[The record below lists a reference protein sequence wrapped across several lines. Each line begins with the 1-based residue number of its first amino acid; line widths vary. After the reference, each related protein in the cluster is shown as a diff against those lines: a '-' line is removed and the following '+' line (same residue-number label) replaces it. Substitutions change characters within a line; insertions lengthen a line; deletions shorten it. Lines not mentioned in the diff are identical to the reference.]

1 MLIPGHATTD
11 GTARFRDRFEP
22 RLPGNYHE
30 AQGLWISSIGL
41 GTYLGEPTA
50 AQDALYRQ
58 AIIQAVENGV
68 NVLDTAINYRH
79 QRSERSIAQ
88 ALSALIAE
96 GKVQRDEIIIATKGG
111 FLTFDGKMPDDP
123 SAYFQETLI
132 DSGLVRVED
141 VVAGCHVMT
150 PRYLEKQI
158 DLSRRNLGVET
169 LDIYYL
175 HNPETQLSQVSL
187 DEFYRRLRAAFTAL
201 EKAVADDK
209 IRMYGTAT
217 WNAYR
222 VGPDS
227 REAVSL
233 LNVLRVAEEVG
244 GKDHHFRV
252 IQLPFNLA
260 MREALVAN
268 TQRLDGKPVPVLQVA
283 RVHGLMVF
291 SSASLLQGQLT
302 SGLPDEIK
310 SWMPGLKSDAQRA
323 LQFVRSTPGITC
335 AMVGM
340 SRREHIDENLAT
352 AHVPPLSLEEFRA
365 IFKG

>member
-1 MLIPGHATTD
+1 MLIPGYATTD
-11 GTARFRDRFEP
+11 GTARFRQRFES
-22 RLPGNYHE
+22 RLPGNYRE
-30 AQGLWISSIGL
+30 VQGLWVSSIGM

-50 AQDALYRQ
+50 TQDALYRQ
-58 AIIQAVENGV
+58 AITHAVENGV
-68 NVLDTAINYRH
+68 NVVDSAINYRH

-111 FLTFDGKMPDDP
+111 FLTFDGKMPEDP

-132 DSGLVRVED
+132 DPGLIRVED

-150 PRYLEKQI
+150 PKYLEHEI
-158 DLSRRNLGVET
+158 DMSRENLGVQT
-169 LDIYYL
+169 LDLYYV
-175 HNPETQLSQVSL
+175 HNPEIQLNQVSL
-187 DEFYRRLRAAFTAL
+187 EEFYRRLRAAFTAL
-201 EKAVADDK
+201 EKAVADGR

-233 LNVLRVAEEVG
+233 SDVLRVAEEAG
-244 GKDHHFRV
+244 GKGHHFRA
-252 IQLPFNLA
+252 IQLPFNMA
-260 MREALVAN
+260 MREALTAS

-283 RVHGLMVF
+283 RVNGLMVF
-291 SSASLLQGQLT
+291 ASASLLQSRLT
-302 SGLPDEIK
+302 SGLPDDVMT
-310 SWMPGLKSDAQRA
+310 WLPGLQNDAQRA
-323 LQFVRSTPGITC
+323 IQFVRSTPGVTC
-335 AMVGM
+335 ALVGM
-340 SRREHIDENLAT
+340 SRREHITENLGT
-352 AHVPPLSLEEFRA
+352 ARVPPLNLEQFRA